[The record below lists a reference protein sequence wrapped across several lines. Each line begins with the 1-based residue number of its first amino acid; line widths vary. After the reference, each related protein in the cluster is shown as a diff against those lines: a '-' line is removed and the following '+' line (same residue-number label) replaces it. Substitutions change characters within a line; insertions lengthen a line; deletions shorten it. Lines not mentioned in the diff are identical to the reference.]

1 MKKNLMIFQIRL
13 MMFQV
18 NNKNYLVLVKFKE
31 FMILLDKTL
40 ENVPRKDMFYKD
52 EIRKECVSVLELIIK
67 LGFEEEKMVSDGLL
81 IRSKIGVIDFLLDR
95 LYNLRY
101 ITEKQI
107 YNLGLHLNEII
118 KMINGIVKNGS
129 KVQ

>member
-52 EIRKECVSVLELIIK
+52 EIRKECVSALELIIK
-67 LGFEEEKMVSDGLL
+67 LGFEEEKMFFDGLL

-107 YNLGLHLNEII
+107 YNLGLHLSEII
-118 KMINGIVKNGS
+118 KMINGIVKSGS

>member
-1 MKKNLMIFQIRL
+1 
-13 MMFQV
+13 MFQV
-18 NNKNYLVLVKFKE
+18 NNKNYLVLVRFKE

-52 EIRKECVSVLELIIK
+52 EIRKECVLVLELIIK
-67 LGFEEEKMVSDGLL
+67 IGYDEEKQISDGLL

-101 ITEKQI
+101 ITEKQT
-107 YNLGLHLNEII
+107 YNLGSYLSEII

-129 KVQ
+129 KV

>member
-1 MKKNLMIFQIRL
+1 

-18 NNKNYLVLVKFKE
+18 NNKNYLVLVRFKE

-52 EIRKECVSVLELIIK
+52 EIRKECISALELIIK

-107 YNLGLHLNEII
+107 YNLGSYLSEII
-118 KMINGIVKNGS
+118 KMVNGIVKNES
-129 KVQ
+129 KV

>member
-107 YNLGLHLNEII
+107 YNLGLHLSEII

>member
-1 MKKNLMIFQIRL
+1 

-52 EIRKECVSVLELIIK
+52 
-67 LGFEEEKMVSDGLL
+67 
-81 IRSKIGVIDFLLDR
+81 
-95 LYNLRY
+95 
-101 ITEKQI
+101 
-107 YNLGLHLNEII
+107 
-118 KMINGIVKNGS
+118 
-129 KVQ
+129 

>member
-1 MKKNLMIFQIRL
+1 
-13 MMFQV
+13 MFQV
-18 NNKNYLVLVKFKE
+18 NNKNYLVLVRFKE

-40 ENVPRKDMFYKD
+40 ENVPRKDMLYKD

-67 LGFEEEKMVSDGLL
+67 IGYEEEKMISDGLL

-107 YNLGLHLNEII
+107 YNLGLHLSEII
-118 KMINGIVKNGS
+118 KIINGIVKNGI
-129 KVQ
+129 KI

>member
-1 MKKNLMIFQIRL
+1 MIFQIRL

-18 NNKNYLVLVKFKE
+18 NNKNYLVLVRFKE

-52 EIRKECVSVLELIIK
+52 EIRKECISALELIIK

-107 YNLGLHLNEII
+107 YNLGLYLSEII
-118 KMINGIVKNGS
+118 KMVNGIVKNES